1 MTVVL
6 TDEQTHAVV
15 RRSEPL
21 LLSAAAGSGKTS
33 VLVERFVAAVREDGI
48 APGKI
53 LAITFTERA
62 AGELRSR
69 VRARLLE
76 LGDREAA
83 RDTEAAFVGTFH
95 GFCARVLRAHPLAA
109 GLDPEFSIIDEGLA
123 GRLRELA
130 FKAALR
136 EFLAGERPDAVDLLA
151 AYGVDRVCS
160 MVERVYTE
168 LRSRGQRLPSLPL
181 PSLPSLLL
189 SSVPERVVPEPS
201 LPTPTAPEPDAIAA
215 CGLLDE
221 LLRGY
226 GLAYEQLKQGRRAVD
241 FDDLELLTRELLA
254 GHERVRDAWSDRFEL
269 LMVDE
274 FQDTNARQLGILE
287 SLDRGNLFTVGDE
300 QQSIYGFRH
309 ADVSLFRARRAKLE
323 ERGGS
328 LLLTRN
334 FRSREPLLDVVNAV
348 FTERFAA
355 YTPLV
360 AGRVDAEIR
369 GDRGVEVTGG
379 GGADTPEDGETAV
392 ELLLTSVRGWE
403 EREELAQAIAA
414 GLPDAQLWRQA
425 EARLLAQR
433 VAELVEGG
441 QARAGEV
448 VVLLRA
454 SGDLEV
460 FERAL
465 QLCGLRT
472 LAAVGAFW
480 GHQQIGDLISYL
492 RALANP
498 LDEEALY
505 AALASPLA
513 GCSRDCL
520 ALLAQAARSAR
531 AGVWETALAAAE
543 SEAGAELSLG
553 LAPEDRVALVG
564 FCVRL
569 QAERQG
575 ASRRTLSE
583 LIERAIDAAGYR
595 EHVLALDWGERRL
608 ANVHKLLRLAR
619 RFEASEGRDLR
630 AFLDHVAYLQDAIK
644 AEPEAPVEGVEPD
657 AVRLMTIHAAKGLE
671 FPVVCLADLG
681 RQPNTQTPDL
691 LVDGERVGLR
701 LVRLDGERSK
711 PALDYEQLCR
721 ERREREAQEEDR
733 ILYVAMTRA
742 RERLLLS
749 GAVDFERWPGSR
761 QAPTAISWLG
771 PALAADLPAR
781 VQAGEAAMHDLP
793 VGPGGVVTVRCKL
806 SSPASVGTVLRP
818 ESFAKADS
826 AGSGTPSSSVEAVAG
841 GQVGAGRVD
850 TGQVGAG
857 QVAGEQLSLLA
868 EGAPSSI
875 PTHPD
880 VETMATSVL
889 KGQQSPRGVA
899 DDASSPAPAPAG
911 PPAPALA
918 SVPAPAPP
926 PGPVLAPASVP
937 APAPPPGPVLA
948 PASAPAPGLATL
960 SYTSLS
966 ELERCGYRYYLER
979 VLGLGDDR
987 SVARVD
993 PGHRGLEA
1001 RARGTLIHRLMERV
1015 DFARPSPQSPQQV
1028 AKLAREL
1035 GVRVGSGEREE
1046 IVALMAAAIRA
1057 APATRVAC
1065 ARGVRREHP
1074 FAFALAPGQP
1084 LISGVIDLLAQESDD
1099 GFMVLDYKSDRVGPT
1114 VDLEA
1119 LVQREYG
1126 IQRLLYALAVL
1137 RDGAPKVEIVHWFLE
1152 RPGEPAVASFD
1163 AGERGALEERLVA
1176 HVAGARARGFM
1187 VSSKPHRGLCLTCPG
1202 RSGLCSWGER
1212 ETLREAPEL
1221 DRAPDPCS
1229 ASELPN
1235 ARESG
1240 RPA

>member
-1 MTVVL
+1 MTVAL
-6 TDEQTHAVV
+6 TDEQGHAVA

-69 VRARLLE
+69 VRARLLD

-109 GLDPEFSIIDEGLA
+109 HLDPEFTIIDEGFA

-136 EFLAGERPDAVDLLA
+136 EFLAGERAAAVDLLA

-160 MVERVYTE
+160 MVEQVYRE
-168 LRSRGQRLPSLPL
+168 LRSRGERLPTLPIPTAPE
-181 PSLPSLLL
+181 PS
-189 SSVPERVVPEPS
+189 VPEPS
-201 LPTPTAPEPDAIAA
+201 VPEPSVPEPSVPEPTVPEPGLPTPTAPEPDAVAA
-215 CGLLDE
+215 CVLLDE
-221 LLRGY
+221 LLKGY
-226 GLAYEQLKQGRRAVD
+226 GVAYEQLKRGRGAVD
-241 FDDLELLTRELLA
+241 FDDLELLTRELLVE
-254 GHERVRDAWSDRFEL
+254 HKRVRSAWSDRFEL

-287 SLDRGNLFTVGDE
+287 ALDRGNLFTVGDE
-300 QQSIYGFRH
+300 LQSIYGFRH
-309 ADVSLFRARRAKLE
+309 ADVGLFRARRAKLQE
-323 ERGGS
+323 QGAS

-334 FRSREPLLDVVNAV
+334 FRSRKPLLDVVNAV
-348 FTERFAA
+348 FEDRFSA

-360 AGRVDAEIR
+360 AGRADSEGQ
-369 GDRGVEVTGG
+369 GDDGVEMVDSGD
-379 GGADTPEDGETAV
+379 ADALGNGETAV

-403 EREELAQAIAA
+403 ERRELAQTIAA
-414 GLPDAQLWRQA
+414 GLPEAQIWRQA

-433 VAELVEGG
+433 VAELVQGG

-480 GHQQIGDLISYL
+480 GHQQIGDLIAYL

-531 AGVWETALAAAE
+531 AGVWETALAALAVGG
-543 SEAGAELSLG
+543 AGGEKGGDGEPSLD
-553 LAPEDRVALVG
+553 LAPGDHEALAV
-564 FCVRL
+564 FCARL
-569 QAERQG
+569 QAERGG
-575 ASRRTLSE
+575 ASRRTISE
-583 LIERAIDAAGYR
+583 LIERAIDVGGYR
-595 EHVLALDWGERRL
+595 EHVLGLDWGERRL
-608 ANVHKLLRLAR
+608 ANIHKLLRLAR

-630 AFLDHVAYLQDAIK
+630 GFLDHVAYLKGAVK
-644 AEPEAPVEGVEPD
+644 VEPEAPVEGVEPD

-671 FPVVCLADLG
+671 FPVVCIADLG

-701 LVRLDGERSK
+701 LVRLDGEGSK
-711 PALDYEQLCR
+711 PALDYEHLCC

-749 GAVDFERWPGSR
+749 GAVDFERWPESR

-781 VQAGEAAMHDLP
+781 VQAGEAALHDLP
-793 VGPGGVVTVRCKL
+793 LGPGGAVTVRCRL
-806 SSPASVGTVLRP
+806 SSPATVGTVLRP
-818 ESFAKADS
+818 ESFAKAKS
-826 AGSGTPSSSVEAVAG
+826 AGSEA
-841 GQVGAGRVD
+841 RPC
-850 TGQVGAG
+850 VGAG
-857 QVAGEQLSLLA
+857 QSAGVQLSFLI
-868 EGAPSSI
+868 EGAPSST
-875 PTHPD
+875 PANPVVD
-880 VETMATSVL
+880 TMAIKISEE
-889 KGQQSPRGVA
+889 QQAWRVATNGV
-899 DDASSPAPAPAG
+899 SS
-911 PPAPALA
+911 
-918 SVPAPAPP
+918 
-926 PGPVLAPASVP
+926 
-937 APAPPPGPVLA
+937 
-948 PASAPAPGLATL
+948 ASAPTAAPIRASAQIPSPDLATL

-979 VLGLGDDR
+979 VLGLGEDR
-987 SVARVD
+987 AAAGAD
-993 PGHRGLEA
+993 LGHHGLDA
-1001 RARGTLIHRLMERV
+1001 RARGTLIHRLMEMV
-1015 DFARPSPQSPQQV
+1015 DFTRPRPPSSQQV
-1028 AKLAREL
+1028 VKLAREL
-1035 GVRVGSGEREE
+1035 GVRVGGGEREE
-1046 IVALMAAAIRA
+1046 IVALIDAAIRA
-1057 APATRVAC
+1057 TPATRF
-1065 ARGVRREHP
+1065 ARARAVRREHP

-1084 LISGVIDLLAQESDD
+1084 LIGGVIDLLAEESD
-1099 GFMVLDYKSDRVGPT
+1099 GGLVVLDYKSDRVGPT
-1114 VDLEA
+1114 VDLDA
-1119 LVQREYG
+1119 LVQREYA
-1126 IQRLLYALAVL
+1126 IQRLLYALVVL
-1137 RDGAPKVEIVHWFLE
+1137 RDGATKVEVIHWFLE
-1152 RPGEPAVASFD
+1152 RPEEAAAASFH
-1163 AGERGALEERLVA
+1163 AGERATLEERLA
-1176 HVAGARARGFM
+1176 ARVAGARARGFA
-1187 VSSKPHRGLCLTCPG
+1187 VSPSPHRGLCLTCPG
-1202 RSGLCSWGER
+1202 KSGLCSWDEQ
-1212 ETLREAPEL
+1212 ETLSEAPQL
-1221 DRAPDPCS
+1221 DPVLDP
-1229 ASELPN
+1229 ASTSDVPE
-1235 ARESG
+1235 RQ
-1240 RPA
+1240 